1 MDDNKYGHT
10 WYCIY
15 GNVYLPYCNNADY
28 GDYRKKVKSMNAI
41 FLLGL
46 LTGST
51 LAFGACFAAVMVLA
65 YRATGQGGDENEAT

>member
-1 MDDNKYGHT
+1 
-10 WYCIY
+10 
-15 GNVYLPYCNNADY
+15 
-28 GDYRKKVKSMNAI
+28 MNSI